1 MERRTFLVSSASLV
15 GAGALAGCLNTLG
28 LQTQSAW
35 RSPPL
40 VDNRPNAV
48 YYPSVTE
55 GMGMYGMAKT
65 ADCAVALMYSY
76 PHRFW
81 TITGDRKNK
90 VVVQDDD
97 SLHLMASVWDR
108 KSATVLPTNVSI
120 DVLQNGETVDSQSP
134 WPMLSPTMG
143 FHYGDNV
150 SLDGEGKY
158 TARVSVGPMGTKR
171 TGALKGT
178 LARTRTVDIPFEFDT
193 NEVYGLPI
201 QRFGEKAGTKG
212 APPLQDMKMDV
223 PRGVVPA
230 KDEFPGT
237 VVATASYGEGRAVFV
252 VSVLENTS
260 RFGTNGRPYIA
271 VSART
276 PYNRIILPLMSVSA
290 TLTRNG
296 TKLFDGP
303 LQSTVDPNLKY
314 HYGTA
319 VDSLKSGDNLTVS
332 IQAPPQTARHDG
344 YETAFIDMPNIQVT
358 L

>member
-1 MERRTFLVSSASLV
+1 MERRTFLESATGLLGTS
-15 GAGALAGCLNTLG
+15 ALAGCLDALG

-40 VDNRPNAV
+40 VKNRPNAV
-48 YYPSVTE
+48 YYPAVTE
-55 GMGMYGMAKT
+55 GMAMYGMKKT
-65 ADCAVALMYSY
+65 DECVFALMYSY
-76 PHRFW
+76 PHRLW
-81 TITGDRKNK
+81 VITGDRTNK
-90 VVVQDDD
+90 VVVEADD

-108 KSATVLPTNVSI
+108 KTATILPTSVSME
-120 DVLQNGETVDSQSP
+120 VRKNGETVDSRSP

-150 SLDGEGKY
+150 SLDGEGNY
-158 TARVSVGPMGTKR
+158 TARVSAKPMQSKR
-171 TGALKGT
+171 FGALDGVLT
-178 LARTRTVDIPFEFDT
+178 ETQTVDIPFEFDT

-201 QRFGEKAGTKG
+201 RRFKEKAGTIG
-212 APPLQDMKMDV
+212 APALQDMNMEM
-223 PRGVVPA
+223 PRGVAPS
-230 KDEFPGT
+230 KSDLPGR
-237 VVATASYGEGRAVFV
+237 VVGEATHGKGHAEYV
-252 VSVLENTS
+252 VTVLEDAV
-260 RFGTNGRPYIA
+260 GANGPYLA

-276 PYNRIILPLMSVSA
+276 PFNHIILPLMSVSA

-303 LQSTVDPNLKY
+303 LRSAVGPKTKF

-319 VDSLKSGDNLTVS
+319 VDSVESGDVLEIS

-344 YETAFIDMPNIQVT
+344 YETAFIDMPDVRVT